1 MISRRLRQG
10 FTLIE
15 MSITIAVIV
24 IVSVIIY
31 ANYNEINDTGEI
43 LTVGEQLRADVRLAQ
58 NFSVS
63 AHLNR
68 GKLTNGWGV
77 YFNRNTNKYVVF
89 SDLNSNK
96 TYDFP
101 TKLLIHG
108 SETITGGRFNDSS
121 NSANEVQ
128 LGNGSSYMPTVTT
141 AGDAPY
147 GTNRFSFTGSQ
158 YLVSNP
164 TDLVLG
170 TEDFTLDV
178 IVSDTSYTTPSQTII
193 MAGHSDDTSD
203 VNYEYRL
210 YRDDA
215 TTLKFDIRDNS
226 GNVYTLVSNQSIGRV
241 DANDKSRHVAI
252 VRNGRYLMMFI
263 DGQTHDTIDIG
274 ADTSIWSQ
282 AESTYIG
289 AQCSSYSSGCNSFTK
304 YYNGY
309 ISEVRL
315 TKGWA
320 NWFEAF
326 NMPTSARDADE
337 EKYREV
343 KLPPGVVF
351 ERLYR
356 GATTTNEL
364 NIYFSPINY
373 WMYTSST
380 INTERAEI
388 VINRAGMADTG
399 EPGDTP
405 RTFYVWPSGL
415 ISLK

>member
-43 LTVGEQLRADVRLAQ
+43 LAVSEQLREDVRLAQ

-101 TKLLIHG
+101 TKILIHG
-108 SETITGGRFNDSS
+108 SETITSGKFKDSS
-121 NSANEVQ
+121 NNANEVQ
-128 LGNGSSYMPTVTT
+128 LGDGSNYMPTVTT

-158 YLVSNP
+158 YLITNP

-178 IVSDTSYTTPSQTII
+178 IVSDTSYTTVPQTII

-210 YRDDA
+210 YRDSA
-215 TTLKFDIRDNS
+215 TTLKFDIRNDS
-226 GNVYTLVSNQSIGRV
+226 GTVYTLTSSSTITGN
-241 DANDKSRHVAI
+241 NKSRHVAI

-263 DGQTHDTIDIG
+263 NGQTHDTIDIG
-274 ADTSIWSQ
+274 ANTSIWSQ
-282 AESTYIG
+282 AERTYIG
-289 AQCSSYSSGCNSFTK
+289 AQCSSYSSGCTSFTR

-326 NMPTSARDADE
+326 TTPTSARDADE
-337 EKYREV
+337 EKYREI

-356 GATTTNEL
+356 DTTAINEL

-388 VINRAGMADTG
+388 VINRAGMAGTG